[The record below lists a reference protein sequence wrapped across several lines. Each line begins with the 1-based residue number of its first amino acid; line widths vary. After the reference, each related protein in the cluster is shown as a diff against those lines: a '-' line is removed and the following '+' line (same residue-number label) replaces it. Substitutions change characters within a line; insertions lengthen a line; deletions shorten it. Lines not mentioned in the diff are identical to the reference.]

1 MTDPDEE
8 FHKQL
13 LATFREEAEEHLGEI
28 TEELIALEKAGHNP
42 GIPARGTGVPEDPQ
56 PQRER
61 TGSQP
66 PGD

>member
-28 TEELIALEKAGHNP
+28 TEELIVLEKAG
-42 GIPARGTGVPEDPQ
+42 ITPEIGRASC
-56 PQRER
+56 RER
-61 TGSQP
+61 V
-66 PGD
+66 